1 MTQDMH
7 RRGRGGSERWVA
19 DCTDQRRTNQSQ
31 WAIITDSEGVRRGR
45 GGRERE
51 RETRR
56 VDRRGEEEVKES
68 KRGEER
74 G

>member
-7 RRGRGGSERWVA
+7 KRGRGGSERWVA
-19 DCTDQRRTNQSQ
+19 DCTDQRTTNQSR

-45 GGRERE
+45 GGEKERE

-56 VDRRGEEEVKES
+56 ADRRGEEVKEN
-68 KRGEER
+68 KRGE
-74 G
+74 

>member
-51 RETRR
+51 RDEEGGQTRR
-56 VDRRGEEEVKES
+56 GGSEGE
-68 KRGEER
+68 
-74 G
+74 